1 MTSRRAEPKRDS
13 TSNADARDGLAL
25 RNLMEAMRYEVAQ
38 ELGGPGAAEG
48 QFGDWTTAQ
57 SGRFGAILYK
67 RAKAL
72 LAAQGQS
79 GAAAKY
85 ETSEALVPENGRD
98 LTEDSV
104 PKNRRSPK
112 NRHKGNPH
120 AKQRGQ

>member
-1 MTSRRAEPKRDS
+1 
-13 TSNADARDGLAL
+13 
-25 RNLMEAMRYEVAQ
+25 MRYEVAQ

-72 LAAQGQS
+72 LAAQVQGS
-79 GAAAKY
+79 AAAKY
-85 ETSEALVPENGRD
+85 ETSEAVVPENGRD
-98 LTEDSV
+98 QLGDSA